1 MAAYRPE
8 VRDNMSSPSRM
19 ALRLGPFL
27 AVLVVAACAGGPQ
40 APSAGSGSPSPGG
53 SPQQTT
59 PLSGV
64 GDCPNYVD
72 VVETGPDPTDFSENG
87 PLGRDQTR
95 LQSDAATIQNYGT
108 AHPDD
113 FTAVRFE
120 NSPWVRLVI
129 GFTDN
134 IQEHCAALRAILEYP
149 ADFQI
154 IRQPK
159 TATELE
165 QIQQAIVSL
174 AGQHLRS
181 AGIGA
186 ETIDVQLRADG
197 LSIAEQIHATYGDLV
212 SIYVG
217 FLPYPDPASAGVDC
231 SAILKDIVTDT
242 PLRVSARLETARVV
256 TGQDF
261 RGTVTVTNTG
271 ADVVEFE
278 SGDPMTAVVYRR
290 GSNQVVGAYEGG
302 IGGVGAGGTLQP
314 GGTLDIGVLGGT
326 ASCDPSIGYALP
338 PGLYDVRVPVDQYAR
353 PEPEG
358 VVISYLLSDRVP
370 LEVTP

>member
-1 MAAYRPE
+1 MA
-8 VRDNMSSPSRM
+8 SSNGITK
-19 ALRLGPFL
+19 RLGPFL
-27 AVLVVAACAGGPQ
+27 AVLVVAGCTGGPLP
-40 APSAGSGSPSPGG
+40 PSAGPGSPSPNG
-53 SPQQTT
+53 SPLEST
-59 PLSGV
+59 PPSGL

-87 PLGRDQTR
+87 PLAHDQGR
-95 LQSDAATIQNYGT
+95 LQGDVEAMQAYGS
-108 AHPDD
+108 AHPDE

-120 NSPWVRLVI
+120 NAPWVRLVV
-129 GFTDN
+129 GFTGH

-149 ADFQI
+149 NDFQI
-154 IRQPK
+154 IRQPR
-159 TATELE
+159 TGTELE
-165 QIQQAIVSL
+165 QIQQAIVAL

-181 AGIGA
+181 VGIGA

-197 LSIAEQIHATYGDLV
+197 LSIAEQIHATYGDLLT
-212 SIYVG
+212 IYVG

-242 PLRVSARLETARVV
+242 PLRVTARLETARVV

-302 IGGVGAGGTLQP
+302 ISGVGAGGTLQP

-326 ASCDPSIGYALP
+326 ASCDPTLGYALP
-338 PGLYDVRVPVDQYAR
+338 PGLYDVRVRVDQYAH
-353 PEPEG
+353 PEATG
-358 VVISYLLSDRVP
+358 VVITYLLSDPVP
-370 LEVTP
+370 LEITP